1 MNRDLPPLPENRKLT
16 RVMRGVVT
24 LAVGIALACAPV
36 HVAGADELDDRR
48 DQLDEELKE
57 QQESVEG
64 ASNELTE
71 AVKAYESAKGELST
85 AEKELDEAEAARSKA
100 QELDAQ
106 RAEELK
112 AAEVR
117 LEKAKA
123 DVDFTRASYDVVDR
137 RTSEEVNVIAQQN
150 GGLLQLSL
158 FLSDAE
164 ASELNQRAQLS
175 DTLFSSSALELD
187 ELTERRFA
195 MESAE
200 TEAAEAEQAAEEA
213 RQAAAEQLEVTKQKE
228 KAAEDKKAE
237 VAKKVEEK
245 DAAKKAADDQLA
257 AEKQRQSELE
267 NESADL
273 DRRIKQRIEE
283 QKRQEEERRRAEER
297 AAAEKKAA
305 DEKKAAEQEAQSR
318 KKSSESSNTS
328 GGGSGNGTGGGTGFM
343 RPVNGRLS
351 SPYGMRLH
359 PVLGYWKL
367 HDGTDFAA
375 SCGAEIRAAADGKV
389 VEKYFNSGYGNRLMI
404 DHGRV
409 GGSYVTTGYN
419 HATHY
424 VVSVGEQVSKGEVI
438 GYVGS
443 TGYSTGCHLHLM
455 VWENGSRVNPM
466 SRWFS

>member
-1 MNRDLPPLPENRKLT
+1 MNRELPPLPENRELT
-16 RVMRGVVT
+16 RVKRCAVT
-24 LAVGIALACAPV
+24 LAVGFGLLLAPIGA
-36 HVAGADELDDRR
+36 ASADELDDRR
-48 DQLDEELKE
+48 DQLDTELKE
-57 QQESVEG
+57 QQALVEG
-64 ASNELTE
+64 ASNELTQ
-71 AVKAYESAKGELST
+71 AVQAYEAAKGELGV
-85 AEKELDEAEAARSKA
+85 AEQELTKAEEARSQA
-100 QELDAQ
+100 QELDTQ

-112 AAEVR
+112 AAETR

-123 DVDFTRASYDVVDR
+123 DVEFTKASYDVVDR

-150 GGLLQLSL
+150 GGLLQVSL
-158 FLSDAE
+158 FLSDAN

-175 DTLFSSSALELD
+175 ETLFSSSALELD

-200 TEAAEAEQAAEEA
+200 QEAAEAEQEAEKA
-213 RQAAAEQLEVTKQKE
+213 RKAAAEQLEETKKKE
-228 KAAEDKKAE
+228 QAAEDKKTE
-237 VAKKVEEK
+237 VAKKVAEK
-245 DAAKKAADDQLA
+245 DAAKKSADEQLA
-257 AEKQRQSELE
+257 AEKQRQSALE

-273 DRRIKQRIEE
+273 DKRIKARIEE
-283 QKRQEEERRRAEER
+283 QKRQEAERRRAEEQ

-305 DEKKAAEQEAQSR
+305 EQQAASKK
-318 KKSSESSNTS
+318 KPESSGNS
-328 GGGSGNGTGGGTGFM
+328 GGGSGSGSSGAGFV
-343 RPVNGRLS
+343 RPVSGRLS

-375 SCGAEIRAAADGKV
+375 SCGTPIKAAADGKV
-389 VEKYFNSGYGNRLMI
+389 VERYFNSGYGNRLMI

-409 GGSYVTTGYN
+409 DGSYVTTGYN

-424 VVSVGEQVSKGEVI
+424 VVSVGQHVSKGEVI

-455 VWENGSRVNPM
+455 TWENGSRVNPM
-466 SRWFS
+466 ARWFS